1 MSGSCSCKDCKRV
14 REHVASL
21 LPIKVLESAA
31 NQPLRIAGIAM
42 AAGISRNFNVYTPQ
56 ELAAF
61 AEKLVGAPVY
71 MEHVEAS
78 NATGKVTKCTYDAAS
93 RCLLYEAEIYDA
105 AIAEKIRKGLIQH
118 VSVGADYSAI
128 DVVDAKIPRGLYN
141 PELSLVAVPGVPE
154 TNIQVLE
161 HFLHEQLEPQMPGE
175 YMLGFTQDPTLFLA
189 EHSRV
194 VWLDQAN
201 GILALMAKTKADPAV
216 ERCQSI
222 LFSKEKWQPNT
233 VADWLKMHPDYAS
246 SAGTGVYVN
255 GSESLEEKDIDKIAE
270 KVALKVGEKESVLV
284 EKLKSEITEAKSK
297 QGAAEIA
304 RDKALGD
311 LSEANKAVEDLKKIV
326 PGVDLL
332 KNPPKLMP
340 VSECLERL
348 GRCDLP
354 KMQERLS
361 LGNQVQAQK
370 VRKEI
375 FEVKQK
381 YGVA

>member
-1 MSGSCSCKDCKRV
+1 
-14 REHVASL
+14 
-21 LPIKVLESAA
+21 
-31 NQPLRIAGIAM
+31 
-42 AAGISRNFNVYTPQ
+42 
-56 ELAAF
+56 
-61 AEKLVGAPVY
+61 
-71 MEHVEAS
+71 
-78 NATGKVTKCTYDAAS
+78 
-93 RCLLYEAEIYDA
+93 
-105 AIAEKIRKGLIQH
+105 
-118 VSVGADYSAI
+118 
-128 DVVDAKIPRGLYN
+128 
-141 PELSLVAVPGVPE
+141 
-154 TNIQVLE
+154 
-161 HFLHEQLEPQMPGE
+161 MPGE
-175 YMLGFTQDPTLFLA
+175 YMLGFAQDPNLFLA

-201 GILALMAKTKADPAV
+201 GILALMAKTKADPAL
-216 ERCQSI
+216 EQCQLI

-233 VADWLKMHPDYAS
+233 VSDWLKMHPDYAC

-255 GSESLEEKDIDKIAE
+255 GSEKLEEKDVDKIAE
-270 KVALKVGEKESVLV
+270 KVALKIGEKESVV
-284 EKLKSEITEAKSK
+284 IEKLKSEITEAKSK

-311 LSEANKAVEDLKKIV
+311 LSVANKAVEDLKKTV

-381 YGVA
+381 YGVN